1 MPALAAPVVAPAAA
15 GRTKQAAVA
24 KAPARAKRQR
34 SHAALLTAAPASP
47 PATPPAAAAPSPLTT
62 PDHASPLTPE
72 EEAELALL
80 ESPEYATITERR
92 LRVARY
98 RAQKLTLREIASA
111 IGVSAATVYRD
122 IKALDAVWLKSAQ
135 GERDEHRARELAEL
149 QAMERQVATAYGS
162 SQNEDAKIR
171 WMAERLRIK
180 ARIASLLGLDAP
192 RTFAGEIEVKDG
204 GLSSQERRA
213 LAAYIAASQVSDR
226 PEHAD
231 DNE

>member
-1 MPALAAPVVAPAAA
+1 MPPAA
-15 GRTKQAAVA
+15 TQ
-24 KAPARAKRQR
+24 
-34 SHAALLTAAPASP
+34 ASP
-47 PATPPAAAAPSPLTT
+47 PATPPAAAAPSPLPA

-72 EEAELALL
+72 EEIELALL

-92 LRVARY
+92 FRVARY
-98 RAQKLTLREIASA
+98 RAQKLTLREIAAA

-122 IKALDAVWLKSAQ
+122 IKALDTVWLKSAQ

-192 RTFAGEIEVKDG
+192 RTFTGEIEVKDG

-213 LAAYIAASQVSDR
+213 LAAEIMAGHAAARRED
-226 PEHAD
+226 AD
-231 DNE
+231 GEQ